1 MDATACA
8 LEIRVI
14 SGEGLRLNRRQPLK
28 KNAFVLIRTD
38 SINSKTTKIDTEGGS
53 YPTWNEKVI
62 VNMPLN
68 LRNITVQVQCKTYS
82 GNKVVG
88 TARIPVSDFVGGF
101 IPANYLHFLSYR
113 LRDGK
118 GERNGI
124 INLSVRVKSNDN
136 FAPDYSRFS
145 AAVRNDGYAPTY
157 SKVNAGIRN
166 DDFAPSYPWV
176 NVPSSLKAAESSGSN
191 GWRNNMILDG
201 SNYLSSYSRRCIGA
215 PADGRVSS
223 GVVTGVPI
231 WHTNQV

>member
-1 MDATACA
+1 MDTTALA
-8 LEIRVI
+8 LEIKVI
-14 SGEGLRLNRRQPLK
+14 SGEGLRLNRRQPVK

-38 SINSKTTKIDTEGGS
+38 SINSQTTKIDTEGGS
-53 YPTWNEKVI
+53 YPTWNQNVI
-62 VNMPLN
+62 LNMPLN

-124 INLSVRVKSNDN
+124 INLSVRVKANDDC
-136 FAPDYSRFS
+136 APSYSRVN
-145 AAVRNDGYAPTY
+145 AGVRNDGCTPGY
-157 SKVNAGIRN
+157 
-166 DDFAPSYPWV
+166 
-176 NVPSSLKAAESSGSN
+176 LKAAENGGSN
-191 GWRNNMILDG
+191 GWRINMVPNS
-201 SNYLSSYSRRCIGA
+201 SNYPSSYSQRCTET
-215 PADGRVSS
+215 PAGGRVYS

-231 WHTNQV
+231 WHTNQL

>member
-1 MDATACA
+1 MDTTARA
-8 LEIRVI
+8 LLEITVI
-14 SGEGLRLNRRQPLK
+14 SGEGLRLNRRHLVK

-38 SINSKTTKIDTEGGS
+38 SINSQTTEIDTEDGS
-53 YPTWNEKVI
+53 YPTWNQNVN

-68 LRNITVQVQCKTYS
+68 LRNITVEVQCKTYS

-124 INLSVRVKSNDN
+124 INLSVRVK
-136 FAPDYSRFS
+136 A
-145 AAVRNDGYAPTY
+145 NDGYAP
-157 SKVNAGIRN
+157 
-166 DDFAPSYPWV
+166 SY
-176 NVPSSLKAAESSGSN
+176 LKAAENGASN
-191 GWRNNMILDG
+191 GWRNNMVPDS
-201 SNYLSSYSRRCIGA
+201 SNYLSSYSRRCTGA
-215 PADGRVSS
+215 PAGGRVSS